1 MFSLF
6 RMFGGNRSPRVRI
19 IGTIIII
26 ALYGARLWYRS
37 NPWIGNSA
45 LRESAEIDKTVV
57 MNTVSKSAKGQE
69 VAPGVIRT
77 QLTYK
82 KANHTRTI
90 WVYVPQNSQ
99 GKKFPVILMGPAG
112 TRLFHGTGLG
122 QGDMKEELPYTSEGF
137 AVVAYSLDGNL
148 EEEDITSNKKV
159 VQAATEFR
167 NAQAGVLDGRD
178 ALDIVLAKFP
188 QLDKNRVYAAGHSSA
203 ATLALNLAAYE
214 PRIKGCLAYCACTD
228 ILSRLT
234 PDGDSTMIKDIG
246 KSIPNYESFLK
257 AHSPIE
263 IANKIKCPVFLFAS
277 KADDNVPYTESE
289 TLAQKLKSTNSNVTL
304 KLVSSG
310 DHYTSMIE
318 AGIPAGIAWL
328 KQRGK

>member
-19 IGTIIII
+19 IGTIIIL

-57 MNTVSKSAKGQE
+57 MSTVSKSAKGRE
-69 VAPGVIRT
+69 VAPGVLLT

-82 KANHTRTI
+82 KAKHTRTI
-90 WVYVPQNSQ
+90 RVYIPQNSR
-99 GKKFPVILMGPAG
+99 GKKLPMILMGPAG
-112 TRLFHGTGLG
+112 TRLYHGMELG
-122 QGDMKEELPYTSEGF
+122 QGDMKEELPYTTQGF

-148 EEEDITSNKKV
+148 EESESKNDKRII
-159 VQAATEFR
+159 QAATEFR

-178 ALDIVLAKFP
+178 ALDIALAKFP

-203 ATLALNLAAYE
+203 ATLALVLAAYE
-214 PRIKGCLAYCACTD
+214 PRIKGCLAYCARTD
-228 ILSRLT
+228 VLGYFAE
-234 PDGDSTMIKDIG
+234 GDDFLIKDIG

-263 IANKIKCPVFLFAS
+263 IASKIECPVFLFAS
-277 KADDNVPYTESE
+277 KADNNVPYTESE
-289 TLAQKLKSTNSNVTL
+289 ALAQKLKPTNSKVTL

-310 DHYTSMIE
+310 DHYNSMIE
-318 AGIPAGIAWL
+318 AGIPLGITWL
-328 KQRGK
+328 KQQGK